1 VVPEMT
7 KEQVVDKIK
16 ELLNTR
22 DDLSFM
28 LQLRLEDLE
37 TQDCEDDGDL
47 IKEENSLFIKD

>member
-1 VVPEMT
+1 MS

-22 DDLSFM
+22 DDLSFL

-37 TQDCEDDGDL
+37 TQDCEDEGDL
-47 IKEENSLFIKD
+47 IKEENLLFIKD